1 MEMRVSYTPGID
13 LSHRSIAPSDLLQQ
27 TFMQLNEA
35 EQLRQQG
42 KLDHA
47 QKVCES
53 LVRQHPDYMGAL
65 HTLGLIYTDK
75 CNYQRALDCLVRAAM
90 LNPRSWK
97 TLTALSGVY
106 LAFEAHEMAAQA
118 LEQARLIKPNDANV
132 LTMLGE
138 VYREELELELAQEA
152 YGQAVQLEHDLIPA
166 VFGLGW
172 TYSSIGRDAEA
183 ADIFEGLVKR
193 GAGSLEVLY
202 ALTSL
207 PPQLLSLD
215 VLAEMDKLVADPNQ
229 DMAAFVRAAALDKA
243 DRHAKA
249 WEQLV
254 PANRALFVQMQD
266 ELNKRRQREQ
276 SSLARLR
283 AASITIR
290 RDGSRAGGHPILL
303 FILGPSRSGKTSM
316 ERLVG
321 TLPAV
326 KRGYENPIV
335 EKSVR
340 RAMQSASLLSS
351 SSIEY
356 LPPQLDSQCRDIY
369 LEELGRRA
377 GSAQV
382 LTNTHPETIHAVD
395 RIAAVFPNVRFI
407 LIKRNL
413 EDVLLRIYI
422 RKYTKGN
429 VYSYD
434 LRSARDHIIWYYQMM
449 DLLAEKLPNAVR
461 IVSYEQMVAEPAAVL
476 RIAADLCEL
485 PMSVGSP
492 LPAVG
497 DDRGCALP
505 YRELMADALSG

>member
-1 MEMRVSYTPGID
+1 M
-13 LSHRSIAPSDLLQQ
+13 
-27 TFMQLNEA
+27 
-35 EQLRQQG
+35 
-42 KLDHA
+42 
-47 QKVCES
+47 
-53 LVRQHPDYMGAL
+53 
-65 HTLGLIYTDK
+65 
-75 CNYQRALDCLVRAAM
+75 
-90 LNPRSWK
+90 
-97 TLTALSGVY
+97 Y
-106 LAFEAHEMAAQA
+106 L
-118 LEQARLIKPNDANV
+118 PCW
-132 LTMLGE
+132 E
-138 VYREELELELAQEA
+138 VYREECELELAQEA

-183 ADIFEGLVKR
+183 ADIFERLVKR

-215 VLAEMDKLVADPNQ
+215 VLAEMDKLVGDPNQ

-243 DRHAKA
+243 GRHAEA

-266 ELNKRRQREQ
+266 ELNERRQSEQ

-290 RDGSRAGGHPILL
+290 GDGRRAGGHPISL
-303 FILGPSRSGKTSM
+303 FILGPSRSGKTSL
-316 ERLVG
+316 ERLVE
-321 TLPAV
+321 TLSAV

-351 SSIEY
+351 SIEH

-382 LTNTHPETIHAVD
+382 FTNTHPATIYAVD
-395 RIAAVFPNVRFI
+395 RIPAVFPNVRFI
-407 LIKRNL
+407 FIKRNL
-413 EDVLLRIYI
+413 EDILLRIYM
-422 RKYTKGN
+422 RKFAQRN
-429 VYSYD
+429 AYSYD
-434 LRSARDHIIWYYQMM
+434 LRSARDHVIWYYQMM

-461 IVSYEQMVAEPAAVL
+461 IVSYEQMVADPAAVL

>member
-1 MEMRVSYTPGID
+1 MGEAARTAGVAIITGDTKAVERGKADGLFINTAGVGMVPPGI
-13 LSHRSIAPSDLLQQ
+13 
-27 TFMQLNEA
+27 E
-35 EQLRQQG
+35 
-42 KLDHA
+42 
-47 QKVCES
+47 
-53 LVRQHPDYMGAL
+53 
-65 HTLGLIYTDK
+65 
-75 CNYQRALDCLVRAAM
+75 
-90 LNPRSWK
+90 
-97 TLTALSGVY
+97 
-106 LAFEAHEMAAQA
+106 
-118 LEQARLIKPNDANV
+118 
-132 LTMLGE
+132 
-138 VYREELELELAQEA
+138 
-152 YGQAVQLEHDLIPA
+152 
-166 VFGLGW
+166 GW

-202 ALTSL
+202 SLTSS

-215 VLAEMDKLVADPNQ
+215 VLAEIDKLVADPNQ
-229 DMAAFVRAAALDKA
+229 DMAPFVRAAALDKA
-243 DRHAKA
+243 GRHAEA

-254 PANRALFVQMQD
+254 PASRALFAQMQD
-266 ELNKRRQREQ
+266 ELNEQRQREQ

-290 RDGSRAGGHPILL
+290 GDGSRAGGHPISL

-351 SSIEY
+351 SSIEH

-382 LTNTHPETIHAVD
+382 FTNTHPATIHAAD

-413 EDVLLRIYI
+413 EDILLRIYI
-422 RKYTKGN
+422 RKYTKQN
-429 VYSYD
+429 AYSYN
-434 LRSARDHIIWYYQMM
+434 LRSARDHVIWYYQMI

-461 IVSYEQMVAEPAAVL
+461 IVSYEQMVADPAAVL

-485 PMSVGSP
+485 PTSVGSSP
-492 LPAVG
+492 SPAVG

-505 YRELMADALSG
+505 YRELMAGALSG

>member
-1 MEMRVSYTPGID
+1 MSAKPLLCRAILRPGKRCRLWNNGAATPPPASAERGGR
-13 LSHRSIAPSDLLQQ
+13 LPS
-27 TFMQLNEA
+27 N
-35 EQLRQQG
+35 
-42 KLDHA
+42 
-47 QKVCES
+47 
-53 LVRQHPDYMGAL
+53 
-65 HTLGLIYTDK
+65 
-75 CNYQRALDCLVRAAM
+75 
-90 LNPRSWK
+90 
-97 TLTALSGVY
+97 
-106 LAFEAHEMAAQA
+106 
-118 LEQARLIKPNDANV
+118 
-132 LTMLGE
+132 
-138 VYREELELELAQEA
+138 REECELELAQEA

-183 ADIFEGLVKR
+183 ADILERLVKR

-215 VLAEMDKLVADPNQ
+215 VLAEMDKLVGDPNQ

-243 DRHAKA
+243 GRHAEA

-266 ELNKRRQREQ
+266 ELNERRQSEQ

-290 RDGSRAGGHPILL
+290 GDGRRAGGHPISL

-316 ERLVG
+316 ERLVEA
-321 TLPAV
+321 LSAV

-351 SSIEY
+351 SIEHLPHSSI
-356 LPPQLDSQCRDIY
+356 
-369 LEELGRRA
+369 
-377 GSAQV
+377 
-382 LTNTHPETIHAVD
+382 
-395 RIAAVFPNVRFI
+395 PNVRFI
-407 LIKRNL
+407 FIKRNL
-413 EDVLLRIYI
+413 EDILLRIYI
-422 RKYTKGN
+422 RKFAQRN
-429 VYSYD
+429 AYSYD
-434 LRSARDHIIWYYQMM
+434 LRSARDHVIWYYQMM

-461 IVSYEQMVAEPAAVL
+461 IVSYEQMVADPAAVL

-497 DDRGCALP
+497 DDR
-505 YRELMADALSG
+505 